1 MKLKPAH
8 RSLSAY
14 TRSFWW
20 LLVAMLSFAVVLIFY
35 VRSEHQVEQA
45 TTLRSESSAL
55 SEELRQSS
63 DDLTN
68 MARSYVATGDIRY
81 QRNYQEILD
90 IRDGRRSRPTTSRI
104 NYWGIASDDKQELS
118 TSTIPFQSG
127 VKISLLD
134 LMRQSGFTD
143 EEFSKLA
150 EAKNDSDLL
159 TATEWKAMHLYA
171 ISKENSTAREAARIM
186 LYDDAYQHAKASI
199 MHAIDD
205 VHHLMDV
212 RTGAALEKTQ
222 ILNGRLRKCFIFFGL
237 LFLALLWSAKRAL
250 TKTLGAPLEEIYALL
265 ASLGSGN
272 FTQVIDVGINQEG
285 SIKASI
291 ALTQNKLAKADSKH
305 HEINEKNR
313 RLTGLYNALSQCNQA
328 IVRSH
333 SEPDL
338 FEKICQSAV
347 LYGGMKM
354 AWIGMIN
361 EDTQQFIPV
370 AHYGKDSQ
378 AYFDGLT
385 ISRAPDNDGQ
395 LGPISC
401 VLINDE
407 PIWCQNFLQDDAQY
421 HWYERGA
428 QYGWQSM
435 AVLPLHKNGKIV
447 GTFNLFLDQVNAF
460 DEASRQLLLEMT
472 FDVSHALTRFELEEA
487 RNQSRQMDALR
498 GYMLEKITSTLSL
511 SEILRDVVLRL
522 EMIIPESI
530 CSIVLASDDG
540 LYLKLGAAPHLPQF
554 YCNAIDGLAIA
565 PGVGSCGNAIAT
577 GQRTIAEDLSN
588 HPFWAPYTALTAQAG
603 LGSCWSEPIC
613 SSTNM
618 VLGAFAIYHKNP
630 AIPKPF
636 HLQLLAMAAHFIAIA
651 VERKKSEGTL
661 RKLSQAVEQ
670 SSNAIIITDDLVHIE
685 YVNAAFLKSSGK
697 TQEEVMGKRPDL
709 YQETQSSWASYK
721 AMLRCL
727 RQGKSWHAE
736 LNHFD
741 RFGSEHTDFIQV
753 SPIRDELGDIRHF
766 LFVQEDITEKK
777 RSEERIQYLAHFDA
791 LTGVANRTLLE
802 ERARFALGRSAR
814 SKEPLAVVFFDIDHF
829 KDINDSL
836 GHSFGDALLVELSK
850 RLVGNLRAEDT
861 ISRLGGDEFVL
872 LLPGI
877 DGNGTEMVVQKLM
890 QLIKQIYR
898 IGEVE
903 LNITTSMGIAVF
915 PADGTDLETLSKNAD
930 AAMYRA
936 KREGRNT
943 YRFFTPEMQARS
955 TRHLELVN
963 ALRYA
968 LERQQLSLLY
978 QPQVSLASGEVIGVE
993 ALLRWDHPELGGISP
1008 NEFIPVAEETGQI
1021 LLIGEW
1027 VIKTAMVQLKEWHQR
1042 GFCDLRM
1049 AVNLS
1054 AVQFRHGDLPNTV
1067 SRILQEADV
1076 SAEFLELELT
1086 ESVAMHDPEGAIG
1099 IMNNLYERGVRMSI
1113 DDFGTGY
1120 SSLSYLKK
1128 FKVYKLKIDRSFVRD
1143 IYTDPEDKAIVS
1155 AVIGMA
1161 NSLGLKTIAEGV
1173 ETIDQLEFLRQQGCA
1188 EVQGY
1193 YFSRPVPA
1201 TQLEQCIIDIA
1212 QTHNRLLSGSV
1223 STLR

>member
-1 MKLKPAH
+1 
-8 RSLSAY
+8 
-14 TRSFWW
+14 
-20 LLVAMLSFAVVLIFY
+20 
-35 VRSEHQVEQA
+35 
-45 TTLRSESSAL
+45 
-55 SEELRQSS
+55 
-63 DDLTN
+63 
-68 MARSYVATGDIRY
+68 
-81 QRNYQEILD
+81 
-90 IRDGRRSRPTTSRI
+90 
-104 NYWGIASDDKQELS
+104 
-118 TSTIPFQSG
+118 
-127 VKISLLD
+127 
-134 LMRQSGFTD
+134 
-143 EEFSKLA
+143 
-150 EAKNDSDLL
+150 
-159 TATEWKAMHLYA
+159 
-171 ISKENSTAREAARIM
+171 
-186 LYDDAYQHAKASI
+186 
-199 MHAIDD
+199 
-205 VHHLMDV
+205 
-212 RTGAALEKTQ
+212 
-222 ILNGRLRKCFIFFGL
+222 
-237 LFLALLWSAKRAL
+237 
-250 TKTLGAPLEEIYALL
+250 
-265 ASLGSGN
+265 
-272 FTQVIDVGINQEG
+272 
-285 SIKASI
+285 
-291 ALTQNKLAKADSKH
+291 
-305 HEINEKNR
+305 
-313 RLTGLYNALSQCNQA
+313 
-328 IVRSH
+328 
-333 SEPDL
+333 
-338 FEKICQSAV
+338 
-347 LYGGMKM
+347 
-354 AWIGMIN
+354 
-361 EDTQQFIPV
+361 
-370 AHYGKDSQ
+370 
-378 AYFDGLT
+378 
-385 ISRAPDNDGQ
+385 
-395 LGPISC
+395 
-401 VLINDE
+401 
-407 PIWCQNFLQDDAQY
+407 
-421 HWYERGA
+421 
-428 QYGWQSM
+428 
-435 AVLPLHKNGKIV
+435 
-447 GTFNLFLDQVNAF
+447 
-460 DEASRQLLLEMT
+460 
-472 FDVSHALTRFELEEA
+472 
-487 RNQSRQMDALR
+487 
-498 GYMLEKITSTLSL
+498 
-511 SEILRDVVLRL
+511 
-522 EMIIPESI
+522 
-530 CSIVLASDDG
+530 
-540 LYLKLGAAPHLPQF
+540 
-554 YCNAIDGLAIA
+554 
-565 PGVGSCGNAIAT
+565 
-577 GQRTIAEDLSN
+577 
-588 HPFWAPYTALTAQAG
+588 
-603 LGSCWSEPIC
+603 
-613 SSTNM
+613 
-618 VLGAFAIYHKNP
+618 
-630 AIPKPF
+630 
-636 HLQLLAMAAHFIAIA
+636 
-651 VERKKSEGTL
+651 
-661 RKLSQAVEQ
+661 
-670 SSNAIIITDDLVHIE
+670 
-685 YVNAAFLKSSGK
+685 
-697 TQEEVMGKRPDL
+697 MGKRPDL
-709 YQETQSSWASYK
+709 YQEKQSSWASYK

-968 LERQQLSLLY
+968 LERRQLSLLY

-993 ALLRWDHPELGGISP
+993 ALLRWDHPELGSISP

-1027 VIKTAMVQLKEWHQR
+1027 VIKTAMVQLKEWHER
-1042 GFCDLRM
+1042 GLYDLRM

-1067 SRILQEADV
+1067 SRILHEADV
-1076 SAEFLELELT
+1076 NAEYLELELT

-1161 NSLGLKTIAEGV
+1161 NSLGLKTIADGV

-1201 TQLEQCIIDIA
+1201 AQLEQRIIDIA
-1212 QTHNRLLSGSV
+1212 QTHNRLLSGGV
-1223 STLR
+1223 STLSKFI